1 MKHLILI
8 LSVFFSVSAMAQYT
22 LPPISTHYH
31 AAGIEGTRSLV
42 RTYNDSVMIIYN
54 QTAIR
59 TNDNQFL
66 ALTNRSTSAIVMDIP
81 ADYEVAEME
90 IVGQW
95 CFFGGKQY
103 CGFSQNSL
111 QTICHGYI
119 GKFYIPD
126 FLAGSGTVEF
136 YTLTDVYE
144 VTRLTAFNAGG
155 EDRWGILAIAKET
168 KTSSHRVLV
177 ELLNYVLPGGQWTCK
192 IGTTTDS
199 REYFQD
205 VSAHGSDVFVISSIL
220 PQDIDPA
227 VNYPDTILYVRSA
240 KKEMILDR
248 YGSGL
253 YRRTRIN
260 VSPLTA
266 HINLPIKATMIP
278 TYYNHSAILLS
289 CGDMEGDRGIGILH
303 LDESSFTVDFA
314 QEVLSTNG
322 NWTLDDVAFIERDTT
337 CLFLGPLPLYST
349 NGMFSLARLHQV
361 STPLTYPGYALG
373 YHNEVIQSLTNLG
386 QSDIATVGY
395 TAEKKL
401 TYTVIM
407 KSYIPNPQNRCYD
420 RAFGVKYLTKEIEF
434 PFTEDMKINNNPSLG
449 EWNSRSYETR
459 RTLIKKDCQI
469 EFNRGTVL
477 SEEET
482 E

>member
-22 LPPISTHYH
+22 LPTISTHYH

-54 QTAIR
+54 QTATSI
-59 TNDNQFL
+59 NDNQFL
-66 ALTNRSTSAIVMDIP
+66 ALTNKSTSAIVMDIP

-144 VTRLTAFNAGG
+144 VTRLTAFKAGG

-177 ELLNYVLPGGQWTCK
+177 ELLNYVLSDGLWTCK
-192 IGTTTDS
+192 IGTTTDPQ
-199 REYFQD
+199 EYFQD
-205 VSAHGSDVFVISSIL
+205 VSAHGSEVFVISSIL

-227 VNYPDTILYVRSA
+227 VNYPDTILYVRNAKNKMIFDGKNSNIYYRYRISA
-240 KKEMILDR
+240 DLPVMD
-248 YGSGL
+248 
-253 YRRTRIN
+253 
-260 VSPLTA
+260 TA
-266 HINLPIKATMIP
+266 VQEIKR
-278 TYYNHSAILLS
+278 LLS
-289 CGDMEGDRGIGILH
+289 SHIRTSKEYVPI
-303 LDESSFTVDFA
+303 
-314 QEVLSTNG
+314 TNQPRDS
-322 NWTLDDVAFIERDTT
+322 NWE
-337 CLFLGPLPLYST
+337 LY
-349 NGMFSLARLHQV
+349 
-361 STPLTYPGYALG
+361 P
-373 YHNEVIQSLTNLG
+373 
-386 QSDIATVGY
+386 Y
-395 TAEKKL
+395 T
-401 TYTVIM
+401 
-407 KSYIPNPQNRCYD
+407 
-420 RAFGVKYLTKEIEF
+420 
-434 PFTEDMKINNNPSLG
+434 
-449 EWNSRSYETR
+449 TR